1 MLFTDVSSG
10 RAINVFKKAGF
21 WISQN
26 RGKHVGMTNGERK
39 IIIPRHNRLNP
50 YTLKAI
56 IRDAGLTDGDF
67 RKLL

>member
-1 MLFTDVSSG
+1 
-10 RAINVFKKAGF
+10 
-21 WISQN
+21 
-26 RGKHVGMTNGERK
+26 MTNGERK